1 MSIIGWI
8 MTVSGAAVGTALFE
22 IVFNWLF
29 GIKRTKLKK
38 SQECQEGNNRT
49 YQTPQQDIR
58 GK

>member
-29 GIKRTKLKK
+29 GVKRTKLKK
-38 SQECQEGNNRT
+38 SQDPG
-49 YQTPQQDIR
+49 YQSRIR
-58 GK
+58 LSEKLRYWL